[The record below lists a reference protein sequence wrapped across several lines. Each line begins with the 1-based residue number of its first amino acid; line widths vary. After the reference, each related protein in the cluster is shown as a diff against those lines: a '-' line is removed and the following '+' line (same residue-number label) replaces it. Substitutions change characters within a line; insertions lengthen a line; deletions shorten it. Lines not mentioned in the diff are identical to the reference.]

1 MLVLLDDDGIALL
14 CILDNFV
21 LPVVDE
27 DFVVEYD
34 ILDVDDVDVDV
45 DVDVDDEVDDKD
57 DFDTNID
64 NDDVDCW
71 SNALLVLFI

>member
-1 MLVLLDDDGIALL
+1 MLLVLLLDDDGTALL

-21 LPVVDE
+21 QPVVE

-34 ILDVDDVDVDV
+34 ILDVDDVDVHV
-45 DVDVDDEVDDKD
+45 DVDVDDDVDDKD

-64 NDDVDCW
+64 NDDVDC
-71 SNALLVLFI
+71 

>member
-1 MLVLLDDDGIALL
+1 MLVLLADDDGIALL

-45 DVDVDDEVDDKD
+45 DVDDDVDDKD

-71 SNALLVLFI
+71 SNALFVLFI

>member
-34 ILDVDDVDVDV
+34 ILDVDDVDVH
-45 DVDVDDEVDDKD
+45 VDVDDDVDDKD

-71 SNALLVLFI
+71 SNALFVLFI

>member
-27 DFVVEYD
+27 DFAVEYE

-45 DVDVDDEVDDKD
+45 HVDDDVDDKD
-57 DFDTNID
+57 DFDPNID

>member
-1 MLVLLDDDGIALL
+1 MLPVLLVDDGIALL

-21 LPVVDE
+21 LPVVE
-27 DFVVEYD
+27 DFAVEYD

-45 DVDVDDEVDDKD
+45 DVDDDVDDKD

-71 SNALLVLFI
+71 SNALFVLFI

>member
-34 ILDVDDVDVDV
+34 ILDVDDVD
-45 DVDVDDEVDDKD
+45 DDVDDKD
-57 DFDTNID
+57 DCDPNID